1 MFDALSDRLDGIF
14 SKLRSRGRLTERD
27 VDEISREIRLALL
40 EADVNVRVVKS
51 FIGRVKE
58 RAVGVEV
65 SKALDPGQQFI
76 KIVHE
81 ELVATLGGTTGKL
94 TMSPKPPTVL
104 MLAGLQGSGKT
115 TAAAKLA
122 RLLKSQGLHP
132 LLVGA
137 DLQRPAAV
145 EQLRVLAG
153 RVDVPFYSEAS
164 DPVSVARG
172 AIAEA
177 QRLGRNFVIVDT
189 AGRLQIDTELM
200 DELRA
205 IDAAI
210 QPQNTLLVVDAMTGQ
225 EAVNVA
231 EAFNDAVGLDGV
243 ILTKIDGDARG
254 GAALSVKEVVG
265 KPILFAGTGE
275 KLDEFE
281 PFHPDRMA
289 SRILGMG
296 DVLTLIEKVEATFE
310 EDEKRKAEELLQS
323 GRLTLEDFL
332 EQMQQIKRMGPLQNV
347 LGMLPGM
354 PKEVRNAEIDDKDLG
369 RIEAIIRSMTPEER
383 RHPELINGS
392 RRMRIAQGSGTST
405 NEINNLLKQFKQVQQ
420 MMKGMPGMARKMKGG
435 KKGKGKGK
443 AKGPKMP
450 PGFPGGGRPG
460 ALPAGLPRPRIPTA
474 AFRAFRPGDLDSPAV
489 PRRGVSFGSQD
500 PAHARREE
508 EAADV
513 SRRGRRR
520 PQSPRRPIPRDPRP
534 VRTPPG
540 AVARDDRRRA
550 RAALVERRRAADRE
564 RGQAAADRRGV
575 GRVQG
580 RERQGRGVAARR

>member
-1 MFDALSDRLDGIF
+1 VFDSLSDRLDGIF

-58 RAVGVEV
+58 RAVGAEV
-65 SKALDPGQQFI
+65 AAALDPGQQFI

-104 MLAGLQGSGKT
+104 LLAGLQGSGKT

-153 RVDVPFYSEAS
+153 RVDVPFYSEAT
-164 DPVSVARG
+164 DPVSVAKG
-172 AIAEA
+172 AIDEA
-177 QRLGRNFVIVDT
+177 HRLGRNFVIVDT
-189 AGRLQIDTELM
+189 AGRLQIDTDLM

-205 IDAAI
+205 ISDAV

-281 PFHPDRMA
+281 AFHPDRMA

-296 DVLTLIEKVEATFE
+296 DVLSLIEKVEATFE
-310 EDEKRKAEELLQS
+310 EDEKRRAEELLES
-323 GRLTLEDFL
+323 GTLTLEDFL

-347 LGMLPGM
+347 LGMIPGVS
-354 PKEVRNAEIDDKDLG
+354 KEIRNAEIDDRDIA

-383 RHPELINGS
+383 RKPELINGS

-405 NEINNLLKQFKQVQQ
+405 TEINNLLKQFKQVQT
-420 MMKGMPGMARKMKGG
+420 MMKGMGGLRKPKPKGGKG
-435 KKGKGKGK
+435 KKGKGNKM
-443 AKGPKMP
+443 KGPKMP
-450 PGFPGGGRPG
+450 PGFPGRGG
-460 ALPAGLPRPRIPTA
+460 PAGLP
-474 AFRAFRPGDLDSPAV
+474 PG
-489 PRRGVSFGSQD
+489 F
-500 PAHARREE
+500 
-508 EAADV
+508 
-513 SRRGRRR
+513 
-520 PQSPRRPIPRDPRP
+520 
-534 VRTPPG
+534 PG
-540 AVARDDRRRA
+540 LGPDAGLPGFPNR
-550 RAALVERRRAADRE
+550 
-564 RGQAAADRRGV
+564 
-575 GRVQG
+575 
-580 RERQGRGVAARR
+580 

>member
-1 MFDALSDRLDGIF
+1 VFDALSDRLDGIF

-58 RAVGVEV
+58 RAIGAEV
-65 SKALDPGQQFI
+65 AKALDPGQQFI

-94 TMSPKPPTVL
+94 NMSPKPPTVL

-153 RVDVPFYSEAS
+153 RVDVPFYSEAT

-172 AIAEA
+172 AIVEA
-177 QRLGRNFVIVDT
+177 LRLGRNFVIVDT

-205 IDAAI
+205 IDAAVE
-210 QPQNTLLVVDAMTGQ
+210 PHNTLLVVDAMTGQ

-231 EAFNDAVGLDGV
+231 EAFNEAVGLDGV

-296 DVLTLIEKVEATFE
+296 DVLTLIEKVEATFQ

-347 LGMLPGM
+347 LGMLPGV
-354 PKEVRNAEIDDKDLG
+354 PKEVRNAEIDDRELG
-369 RIEAIIRSMTPEER
+369 RIEAMIRSMTPEER
-383 RHPELINGS
+383 RRPELINGS
-392 RRMRIAQGSGTST
+392 RRTRIAQGSGTST
-405 NEINNLLKQFKQVQQ
+405 SDINNLLKQFKQVQQ
-420 MMKGMPGMARKMKGG
+420 MMKGMGGLAR
-435 KKGKGKGK
+435 KGKGDKLGKGK
-443 AKGPKMP
+443 SRGPKMP
-450 PGFPGGGRPG
+450 AGGLPGGGLPGFP
-460 ALPAGLPRPRIPTA
+460 PR
-474 AFRAFRPGDLDSPAV
+474 
-489 PRRGVSFGSQD
+489 
-500 PAHARREE
+500 
-508 EAADV
+508 
-513 SRRGRRR
+513 
-520 PQSPRRPIPRDPRP
+520 
-534 VRTPPG
+534 
-540 AVARDDRRRA
+540 
-550 RAALVERRRAADRE
+550 
-564 RGQAAADRRGV
+564 
-575 GRVQG
+575 
-580 RERQGRGVAARR
+580 

>member
-1 MFDALSDRLDGIF
+1 VFDSLSDRLDGIF
-14 SKLRSRGRLTERD
+14 SKIRSRGRLTERD
-27 VDEISREIRLALL
+27 VDEVSREIRLALL

-58 RAVGVEV
+58 RAIGAEV
-65 SKALDPGQQFI
+65 AKALDPGQQFI

-81 ELVATLGGTTGKL
+81 ELVETLGGVTGKL

-153 RVDVPFYSEAS
+153 RVDVPFYSEAT

-189 AGRLQIDTELM
+189 AGRLQIDTDLM
-200 DELRA
+200 NELRA
-205 IDAAI
+205 ISDAV

-310 EDEKRKAEELLQS
+310 EEEKRKAEEIVQS
-323 GRLTLEDFL
+323 GTLTLEDFL
-332 EQMQQIKRMGPLQNV
+332 DQMQQIKRMGPLQNV
-347 LGMLPGM
+347 LGMIPGM
-354 PKEVRNAEIDDKDLG
+354 SKEIRNAEIDDREIA

-383 RHPELINGS
+383 RRPDLINGS

-405 NEINNLLKQFKQVQQ
+405 SEINNLLKQFKQVQT
-420 MMKGMPGMARKMKGG
+420 MMKGMGGLARKAKGKG
-435 KKGKGKGK
+435 KKGKGRM
-443 AKGPKMP
+443 KGPKMP
-450 PGFPGGGRPG
+450 SGFPGGLQGGGLPGGGLPGG
-460 ALPAGLPRPRIPTA
+460 ALQGKSLPGGFPGLDPEAGLPGFPPR
-474 AFRAFRPGDLDSPAV
+474 
-489 PRRGVSFGSQD
+489 
-500 PAHARREE
+500 
-508 EAADV
+508 
-513 SRRGRRR
+513 
-520 PQSPRRPIPRDPRP
+520 
-534 VRTPPG
+534 
-540 AVARDDRRRA
+540 
-550 RAALVERRRAADRE
+550 
-564 RGQAAADRRGV
+564 
-575 GRVQG
+575 
-580 RERQGRGVAARR
+580 